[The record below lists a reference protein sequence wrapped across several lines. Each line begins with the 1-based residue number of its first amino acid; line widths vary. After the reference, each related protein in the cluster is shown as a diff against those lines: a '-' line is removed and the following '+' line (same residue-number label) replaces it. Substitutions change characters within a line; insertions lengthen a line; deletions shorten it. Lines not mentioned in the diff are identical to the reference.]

1 MHVWPTVLR
10 ADDLTLRPIR
20 WRDERAWARARAA
33 NREWLAPWEA
43 ADPTG
48 AATASFGA
56 WAREQRRKGRHAT
69 ALSLVLEIGRDR
81 FAGQIV
87 ASPIVYESARTASV
101 GYWIAHRHAG
111 HGYMPLALA
120 LLTDYL
126 IFELALHRVEVNIRP
141 ENGASVRVVE
151 KLGFVEEGVARGLLF
166 IDGAWRDHR
175 CFALRAEDM
184 PRGGL
189 AARYRAGTDIG

>member
-1 MHVWPTVLR
+1 
-10 ADDLTLRPIR
+10 
-20 WRDERAWARARAA
+20 
-33 NREWLAPWEA
+33 
-43 ADPTG
+43 
-48 AATASFGA
+48 
-56 WAREQRRKGRHAT
+56 
-69 ALSLVLEIGRDR
+69 
-81 FAGQIV
+81 
-87 ASPIVYESARTASV
+87 
-101 GYWIAHRHAG
+101 
-111 HGYMPLALA
+111 MPLALA

-175 CFALRAEDM
+175 CFALLAEDM